1 MLVGGAIYR
10 LFVFLPSTRGLEG
23 DQRAEMAAAERPR
36 ANQVLMV
43 SACLAL
49 VGGWM
54 ALTVQGATIADV
66 GFWRASLHQG
76 AVASALDSIRFGREF
91 SRGISVT
98 AAFTVLVALAY
109 AVSASRRAWLVAL
122 FALPAAALGLW
133 SIAIPGLSG
142 HAGDPGRGLLTT
154 AVDAGHVLAA
164 AVWAGGLVQ
173 LFWVT
178 PSAAAGVADPVARG
192 VRSAAVAR
200 FSKIA
205 LGCVIVVAATGIARA
220 LWEVDA
226 VSELWTTE
234 YGKLLLA
241 KSALLIVLIG
251 LGYRNR
257 QMLSNF
263 TALRRSVG
271 VEIVLMG
278 CIVAV
283 VAVLTGVAPANT
295 AVTFTAGGAAPA
307 AVGGGGPQ
315 TRSPAAGVR
324 IDVWPG
330 YQGTNAVAVRL
341 PGAAGKVTVA
351 YPTGDGESASAPLR
365 RSGGWYT
372 GWMRGMGAGEVT
384 IHVRSDAGRWSMP
397 LTLGSTPQTPGEPP
411 PVRPTGPIG
420 AGRSGDLM
428 VALQRIPGGRAQ
440 ASVVSADSAAVRDAM
455 VEIDGRLAP
464 PCAVK
469 DATCYT
475 APVGAGAHAVHV
487 RVERPTGGAVPVRV
501 QLPAADA
508 PPAASRV
515 ARATRLLRSAQL
527 GGDGRRD
534 RLDRSAGDPRHDRHA
549 GAGSPADRGHR
560 RAADQG
566 DRRHRSTTATRRPA
580 SGRPDSGRR
589 CACPT
594 RRGRT
599 IRSPRTS
606 PTTRRAPIEV
616 TMGRRIKG
624 RLLVY
629 QLVIDRA
636 TGRVTESRAYA
647 PAVLRLERYR
657 DWNSAPPIE
666 PPS

>member
-10 LFVFLPSTRGLEG
+10 LFVFLPSTRGLKG

-109 AVSASRRAWLVAL
+109 AVSASRRAWLVVL

-178 PSAAAGVADPVARG
+178 PSAAAGVADPVARS

-324 IDVWPG
+324 IDVWP
-330 YQGTNAVAVRL
+330 RL
-341 PGAAGKVTVA
+341 PGHECRRRPAARTAVKVTVA
-351 YPTGDGESASAPLR
+351 YPTGDGESASTPLQ

-372 GWMRGMGAGEVT
+372 GWMRRMGAGEVT

-428 VALQRIPGGRAQ
+428 VALAADPRRPRPGIRCLDGLGSRARRDGRDRRQ
-440 ASVVSADSAAVRDAM
+440 AGAAVR
-455 VEIDGRLAP
+455 V
-464 PCAVK
+464 
-469 DATCYT
+469 
-475 APVGAGAHAVHV
+475 
-487 RVERPTGGAVPVRV
+487 
-501 QLPAADA
+501 
-508 PPAASRV
+508 
-515 ARATRLLRSAQL
+515 
-527 GGDGRRD
+527 
-534 RLDRSAGDPRHDRHA
+534 
-549 GAGSPADRGHR
+549 
-560 RAADQG
+560 
-566 DRRHRSTTATRRPA
+566 
-580 SGRPDSGRR
+580 
-589 CACPT
+589 
-594 RRGRT
+594 
-599 IRSPRTS
+599 
-606 PTTRRAPIEV
+606 
-616 TMGRRIKG
+616 
-624 RLLVY
+624 
-629 QLVIDRA
+629 
-636 TGRVTESRAYA
+636 
-647 PAVLRLERYR
+647 
-657 DWNSAPPIE
+657 
-666 PPS
+666 